1 MNIWVAL
8 LNLENL
14 YGTQEALLK
23 VFDEA
28 LRQNEPI
35 DVFFKLVT
43 IYQNSEKYE
52 VVYINTSVFN
62 NLTFYC
68 QLAEQ
73 LYQTMTKRF
82 KDTASVWTQY
92 GLFLMKQGR
101 PDAAR
106 KILEKSL
113 KAVHKKQRKN
123 HIRGFRVS

>member
-1 MNIWVAL
+1 MNRL
-8 LNLENL
+8 MYSSNLSPFTK
-14 YGTQEALLK
+14 TQKNMRLLK
-23 VFDEA
+23 YISMSV
-28 LRQNEPI
+28 L
-35 DVFFKLVT
+35 T
-43 IYQNSEKYE
+43 ISH
-52 VVYINTSVFN
+52 
-62 NLTFYC
+62 FYH

-82 KDTASVWTQY
+82 KDTDSVWTQY

-123 HIRGFRVS
+123 LRLW